1 LGDTDSIVRY
11 LFAPLGKRRSRCLFG
26 PGGTLLSSLRHQLA
40 IGDDFSGISRAVCI
54 TFICFIERI
63 LLIPLAN
70 QKVSMHFH
78 FRIEI

>member
-11 LFAPLGKRRSRCLFG
+11 WFAPLGKRLFG

>member
-11 LFAPLGKRRSRCLFG
+11 LFAPLGTRLFG

-40 IGDDFSGISRAVCI
+40 IGDDFSGISRDVCI